1 MHSSLR
7 QIQLTILLALALGS
21 KVCAQSFEEDELAL
35 AYGDKSTISLAT
47 GSAQPIN
54 RAPSAATVITS
65 RDIEAMGATDLD
77 QALESV
83 PGLHVS
89 KSHVA
94 SKPIYSFRGI
104 HTFQNSQVLML
115 VNGIRITNAFQ
126 GDRSQ
131 VWGCMPLSSLT

>member
-7 QIQLTILLALALGS
+7 QIHLTTLLALALGS
-21 KVCAQSFEEDELAL
+21 NVCAQSFEEDELAL

-47 GSAQPIN
+47 GSTQPIT
-54 RAPSAATVITS
+54 RAPAVATVITAQ
-65 RDIEAMGATDLD
+65 DIAAMGATDLD
-77 QALESV
+77 QALASV

-89 KSHVA
+89 KSHIG

-104 HTFQNSQVLML
+104 HTFQNSQVLIL

-131 VWGCMPLSSLT
+131 VWGCMPLSSPT